1 MRGPLVPTRQVDEAI
16 SPDHAAPLWSPP
28 SLWVK
33 PMPSVPSPEQIAD
46 ARERLVASDPALTLA
61 HAQVPPLEWRLRTG
75 GFEGLFRMI
84 VEQQVSV
91 ASAAAIWKRV
101 VDGLDGEVTPPRVL
115 ATDIPTLRTF
125 GLSIQKATYGHEI
138 ARAHVEGRID
148 FDHLERL
155 SDAEAVT
162 RLVAI
167 KGVGR
172 WTAETFLMFCEG
184 RMDVF
189 PGGDIALQE
198 AMRWADHTP
207 ERPREKAANLRAEA
221 WAPYRSVAAHLLWSW
236 YGAVKRGEIV
246 LEKPVEVTLQP

>member
-1 MRGPLVPTRQVDEAI
+1 
-16 SPDHAAPLWSPP
+16 
-28 SLWVK
+28 
-33 PMPSVPSPEQIAD
+33 MPSVPGPEQIAAAREALVALD
-46 ARERLVASDPALTLA
+46 ARLATA
-61 HAQVPPLEWRLRTG
+61 HAGLPAFAWRARTG

-91 ASAAAIWKRV
+91 QSAAAIWKRV
-101 VDGLDGEVTPPRVL
+101 VDGLAGEVTPGRVL
-115 ATDIPTLRTF
+115 AAEIETLRSF

-155 SDAEAVT
+155 SDEEAVA

-184 RMDVF
+184 RTDVF

-198 AMRWADHTP
+198 AIRWADGSP
-207 ERPREKAANLRAEA
+207 ERPKEKAANLRAEL
-221 WAPYRSVAAHLLWSW
+221 WSPHRSVAAHLLWAW

-246 LEKPVEVTLQP
+246 LENPPA